1 MASAASLK
9 FLKEL
14 PSLDEMQ
21 IVMGNLKSHGQQ
33 GAAIIGVAYV
43 EHALER
49 LLSRMFIPMNKE
61 DQKRLFD
68 GSAGGILGCL
78 NAKIRIAYAIGI
90 FGNDIYGNLKLL
102 NAIRN
107 VFAHSLHKLDFSAPE
122 LGKDVSRLTAIN
134 VFKNADGSEIVL
146 GDTFDAFVWNV
157 AALHGILS
165 ALADHPGFK
174 IRIDFPHS

>member
-1 MASAASLK
+1 MASATSLR
-9 FLKEL
+9 FLREL
-14 PSLDEMQ
+14 PSLNEMQ
-21 IVMGNLKSHGQQ
+21 IVMGDLKSHGHQ

-49 LLSRMFIPMNKE
+49 LLFRMFVPMNKE
-61 DQKRLFD
+61 DNKRLFD
-68 GSAGGILGCL
+68 GSVGGILGSL
-78 NAKIRIAYAIGI
+78 NAKIRIAHAIGI
-90 FGNDIYGNLKLL
+90 FGGDIYEDLKLL

-107 VFAHSLHKLDFSAPE
+107 VFAHSLHKVDFSAPE
-122 LGKDVSRLTAIN
+122 LGKDVACLTAVKI
-134 VFKNADGSEIVL
+134 FKNADGSEIVL